1 MKDSYT
7 IQELAAAFSV
17 GPRTFYGEL
26 KRGELHGV
34 KVQGR
39 WQISRTALEEYLRR
53 HTSGGTREFT
63 PQQQRQLA
71 KIRARLQRRIRERH
85 TQEPHDHGRSAK
97 HQDGSSYDEKVG

>member
-1 MKDSYT
+1 VKDSYT
-7 IQELAAAFSV
+7 LQELAAAFSV

-34 KVQGR
+34 KVRGR
-39 WQISRTALEEYLRR
+39 WQISHAALEDYLRR
-53 HTSGGTREFT
+53 HTRPETREFT
-63 PQQQRQLA
+63 PEQQRQLA

-97 HQDGSSYDEKVG
+97 HQDGRSYE